1 MENSILTAVILPV
14 SLAIIMLGMGFTL
27 VLDNFK
33 KIVQSP
39 KAAFIGLTNQLIL
52 LPLVGF
58 SLAILFDLPPDMA
71 VGLMI
76 IAACP
81 GGPTSNLISHVAK
94 GDIALSIS
102 LTAVTSMLTV
112 FTIPVILSFALS
124 YFSGDSATQIQLPI
138 GNTII
143 QIMGITIVPVSIGM
157 LINSYFPKFAK
168 RLESPMRIAS
178 TVIFV
183 AVLSGIIL
191 ANKQHIVT
199 YLKSVGLVALA
210 LNISTMA
217 LGYYSSKIFK
227 LNLKQSI
234 SITIESGIQNG
245 TLAIVIATSILQQ
258 SSMSIPAAVYSLLMF
273 LTSGVLMWTFGNRN
287 VSEDS

>member
-14 SLAIIMLGMGFTL
+14 SLAIIMLGMGLTL
-27 VLDNFK
+27 VLENFK

-39 KAAFIGLTNQLIL
+39 KAAFIGLTNQLLL

-58 SLAILFDLPPDMA
+58 TLAILFDLPPDMA

-168 RLESPMRIAS
+168 RMESPMRIAS

-183 AVLSGIIL
+183 AVLLGIIL

-199 YLKSVGLVALA
+199 YLKSVGLVTLV

>member
-14 SLAIIMLGMGFTL
+14 SLAVIMLGMGLTL
-27 VLDNFK
+27 VLENFK
-33 KIVQSP
+33 RIVQFP
-39 KAAFIGLTNQLIL
+39 KAAFIGLTNQLVV

-58 SLAILFDLPPDMA
+58 VLAIVFNLPSEMA

-102 LTAVTSMLTV
+102 LTAVTSILTV
-112 FTIPVILSFALS
+112 FTIPILLSFALS
-124 YFSGDSATQIQLPI
+124 YFSGTSDAQIQLPI
-138 GNTII
+138 LDTII
-143 QIMGITIVPVSIGM
+143 QIMGITVVPVTIGM
-157 LINSYFPKFAK
+157 LINRNFPNFAK
-168 RLESPMRIAS
+168 KMESPMRIAS

-183 AVLSGIIL
+183 AVLLGIIL
-191 ANKQHIVT
+191 ANKQHIIS

-210 LNISTMA
+210 LNLSTMA
-217 LGYYSSKIFK
+217 LGYYSSKLFN

-258 SSMSIPAAVYSLLMF
+258 TSMSIPAAVYSLLMF
-273 LTSGVLMWTFGNRN
+273 LSSGVFMWKFGNRKT
-287 VSEDS
+287 SEGS

>member
-14 SLAIIMLGMGFTL
+14 SLAVIMLGMGLTL
-27 VLDNFK
+27 VLENFK
-33 KIVQSP
+33 RIVQFP
-39 KAAFIGLTNQLIL
+39 KAAFIGLTNQLVV

-58 SLAILFDLPPDMA
+58 VLAIVFNLPSEMA

-102 LTAVTSMLTV
+102 LTAVTSILTV
-112 FTIPVILSFALS
+112 FTIPILLSFALS
-124 YFSGDSATQIQLPI
+124 YFSGTSDAQIQLPI
-138 GNTII
+138 LDTII
-143 QIMGITIVPVSIGM
+143 QIMGITVVPVTIGM
-157 LINSYFPKFAK
+157 LINRNFPNFAK
-168 RLESPMRIAS
+168 KMESPMRIAS

-183 AVLSGIIL
+183 AVLLGIIL
-191 ANKQHIVT
+191 ANKQHIIS

-210 LNISTMA
+210 LNLSTMA
-217 LGYYSSKIFK
+217 LGYYSSKLFN

-258 SSMSIPAAVYSLLMF
+258 TSMSIPAAVYSLLMF
-273 LTSGVLMWTFGNRN
+273 LSSGVFMWKFGNRKT
-287 VSEDS
+287 SEDS